1 MSGDRLDTAEL
12 VECGKNKCQLTC
24 LRCQSKILPP
34 GVGSYEE
41 CEFELESMNKETA
54 GQKEMVRQFF
64 RVEDMFDFDNLGFTN
79 TVGKYKFLSCADCDV
94 GPIGYHDL
102 ETKKS
107 YVALGRVHHAPV

>member
-1 MSGDRLDTAEL
+1 MNGDRLDTAEL

-34 GVGSYEE
+34 GVGSYEVSVVSHVIIKTQDFHQE

-54 GQKEMVRQFF
+54 GQKEVVRQFF

-79 TVGKYKFLSCADCDV
+79 TVGKYKVGVRNEQLFLNF
-94 GPIGYHDL
+94 
-102 ETKKS
+102 
-107 YVALGRVHHAPV
+107 